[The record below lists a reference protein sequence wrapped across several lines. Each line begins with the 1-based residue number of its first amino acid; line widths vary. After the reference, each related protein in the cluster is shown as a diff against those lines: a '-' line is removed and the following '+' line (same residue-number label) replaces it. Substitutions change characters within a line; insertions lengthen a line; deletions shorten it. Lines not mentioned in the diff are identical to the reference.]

1 MPIRALDQKADPA
14 YGGVVRLSR
23 FQLALA
29 VAAVAH
35 AATWRVRPA
44 PRPPLPVAL
53 AELAP
58 SELSF
63 DIDVAA
69 EPLPATGR
77 GTLAPSTTGRGD
89 SRPSRAGAVRG
100 GTVGPTDQVE
110 SVPASPADSAVAG
123 LWNVDPST
131 QRDIGIRG
139 PRTFATSPPPPSDS
153 EMLRNRAQRAI
164 DDSLRDGELTSVDTT
179 TGPISHALTDSTRQ
193 SIAPVN
199 GRATFDVVID
209 AGGVLLS
216 IGTVDATSNRAAWE
230 DVAKAS
236 AGSLAGRKLRTSK
249 RGLVIRI
256 EIASRELLP
265 SGASGG
271 IGGDVLSDGSGPP
284 HAVDV
289 HVLPIAPG
297 HDGAWGKKDGEFTPL
312 TGSFD
317 VSDIGAH
324 GQRVVGARVASVRDL

>member
-1 MPIRALDQKADPA
+1 
-14 YGGVVRLSR
+14 VRPSR

-35 AATWRVRPA
+35 ATAWLVRPA
-44 PRPPLPVAL
+44 PRPAPPIAL

-58 SELSF
+58 SEPSF
-63 DIDVAA
+63 EIDVVA
-69 EPLPATGR
+69 ETLPATGR
-77 GTLAPSTTGRGD
+77 DTLAPTATGRGD
-89 SRPSRAGAVRG
+89 SRPLHALRG
-100 GTVGPTDQVE
+100 IAVGPPDQVE
-110 SVPASPADSAVAG
+110 SVAAPSADSAVAS
-123 LWNVDPST
+123 LWNVEPSM

-139 PRTFATSPPPPSDS
+139 PRTFATSPPPPSDA

-164 DDSLRDGELTSVDTT
+164 EDSLRDGELASVDATS
-179 TGPISHALTDSTRQ
+179 GPIAHALTDSTRQ
-193 SIAPVN
+193 SVAPVD

-216 IGTVDATSNRAAWE
+216 IGTVDTTSNRAAWE
-230 DVAKAS
+230 GVAKAS
-236 AGSLAGRKLRTSK
+236 AGSLVGRKLRTSK
-249 RGLVIRI
+249 RGLVVRI
-256 EIASRELLP
+256 EISSRELLP

-271 IGGDVLSDGSGPP
+271 VGGDVLGDGSGPP

-289 HVLPIAPG
+289 HVLPIAPS

-317 VSDIGAH
+317 ISDIGAH
-324 GQRVVGARVASVRDL
+324 GQRVVAARVASVRDL